1 MCLLG
6 LWGTGGS
13 RRGDR
18 DRSWAGARQEQRT
31 EPREGEDGEELG
43 GDFYMG
49 RFSAPLQATH
59 VHSQRIFS

>member
-1 MCLLG
+1 MALG
-6 LWGTGGS
+6 GGTGTE
-13 RRGDR
+13 
-18 DRSWAGARQEQRT
+18 AGLEPGKNNRQS
-31 EPREGEDGEELG
+31 PGKGEDGEELG